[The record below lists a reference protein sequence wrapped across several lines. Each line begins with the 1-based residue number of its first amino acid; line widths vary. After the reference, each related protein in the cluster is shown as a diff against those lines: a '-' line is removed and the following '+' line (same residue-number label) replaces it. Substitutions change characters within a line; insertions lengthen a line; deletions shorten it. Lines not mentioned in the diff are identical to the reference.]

1 MGVKVWSLTSDRK
14 MCVQKLCRIVR
25 VLMLNKSTCVCVSVC
40 VHLHLK
46 KTSSWKNCLF
56 LCRGNHLSHVNCILC
71 ITACRWMCC
80 IILENNL
87 ITVLFRIIISCCTA
101 LVIIK
106 STVVCNFCF
115 IFSQNCFIN
124 LCSCMYFNFNCSR
137 VKLSGWTVLSC
148 WLKLFNDLWLLVSQS
163 ENLLLTYLFRCL
175 SLV

>member
-1 MGVKVWSLTSDRK
+1 
-14 MCVQKLCRIVR
+14 MCAW
-25 VLMLNKSTCVCVSVC
+25 VCAFIC
-40 VHLHLK
+40 IWKNIKLK
-46 KTSSWKNCLF
+46 KLFILMPWKPFVTCK
-56 LCRGNHLSHVNCILC
+56 CILC

-87 ITVLFRIIISCCTA
+87 ITVLFRIIICCCTA

-106 STVVCNFCF
+106 STAVCNFCF